1 MISTT
6 RFGSSLRPVCTARG
20 AAGHA
25 HPVGR
30 VHVSCSR
37 WVPSF
42 AARSH
47 VIPWRDL
54 QVYKG
59 GGVRALFAGAG
70 PRTTRTA
77 AGYAI
82 VTSLFEVFK
91 TYARQSPGMAG

>member
-1 MISTT
+1 MH
-6 RFGSSLRPVCTARG
+6 SSRE
-20 AAGHA
+20 
-25 HPVGR
+25 
-30 VHVSCSR
+30 
-37 WVPSF
+37 
-42 AARSH
+42 
-47 VIPWRDL
+47 L

>member
-1 MISTT
+1 VNQSPPAVH
-6 RFGSSLRPVCTARG
+6 SKLRPWSCTYKDAL
-20 AAGHA
+20 
-25 HPVGR
+25 
-30 VHVSCSR
+30 SCDLEQPLVQLLISL
-37 WVPSF
+37 
-42 AARSH
+42 H
-47 VIPWRDL
+47 GL

-91 TYARQSPGMAG
+91 TYARQSPGIAG